1 MEPGRRGSPVN
12 AMVQKEIIK
21 VFAMTEDS
29 GKKDGHTMICCK
41 GGHIYAAIS
50 MN

>member
-1 MEPGRRGSPVN
+1 MEPGRRESPVN
-12 AMVQKEIIK
+12 AMVQKVIIK

-41 GGHIYAAIS
+41 GGHIYEL
-50 MN
+50 MDV